1 MPDEVNPQEEAEI
14 IYIADDEGNEE
25 AFEVIMR
32 FELDDGTDRKYLMVV
47 PAVDEDEAEEAE
59 DDEDGESQEVFPFRY
74 EEVDG
79 EIKLY
84 PVDEGE
90 EWDMV
95 EETFNTL
102 MDEFGDADADADSDS
117 DNNR

>member
-1 MPDEVNPQEEAEI
+1 MTDIVNNEEEAEI
-14 IYIADDEGNEE
+14 IYIPDDEGNDE

-47 PAVDEDEAEEAE
+47 PADDEDEE
-59 DDEDGESQEVFPFRY
+59 QEVFAFRY
-74 EEVDG
+74 DEEND

-84 PVDEGE
+84 PIEDQA

-102 MDEFGDADADADSDS
+102 IGEFDEAEGDKG
-117 DNNR
+117 

>member
-1 MPDEVNPQEEAEI
+1 MANESNREEEAEI
-14 IYIADDEGNEE
+14 IYIPDDEGNDE

-32 FELDDGTDRKYLMVV
+32 FEPDDGTDRKYMLLV
-47 PAVDEDEAEEAE
+47 PAEDVEEE
-59 DDEDGESQEVFPFRY
+59 QEVYAFRY
-74 EEVDG
+74 EEDDEG

-84 PVDEGE
+84 PIEDQE

-102 MDEFGDADADADSDS
+102 TAEFGD
-117 DNNR
+117 DN

>member
-1 MPDEVNPQEEAEI
+1 MTDEINGQEDAEI
-14 IYIADDEGNEE
+14 IYIPDDDGNEE

-47 PAVDEDEAEEAE
+47 PAE
-59 DDEDGESQEVFPFRY
+59 EDGEEEQEVFAFRY
-74 EEVDG
+74 DEENE

-84 PVDEGE
+84 PIEDQA

-102 MDEFGDADADADSDS
+102 IGEFDEAEG
-117 DNNR
+117 NNNGK

>member
-1 MPDEVNPQEEAEI
+1 MTDTHLNEEEAEI
-14 IYIADDEGNEE
+14 IYIADDEGNDE
-25 AFEVIMR
+25 AFEVIAR

-47 PAVDEDEAEEAE
+47 PADEDENEE
-59 DDEDGESQEVFPFRY
+59 QEVFAFRY
-74 EEVDG
+74 DEENE

-84 PVDEGE
+84 PIEDQE

-102 MDEFGDADADADSDS
+102 MGELDAQ
-117 DNNR
+117 

>member
-1 MPDEVNPQEEAEI
+1 MTDEIINHEEEEAEI
-14 IYIADDEGNEE
+14 IYIPDDEGNEE

-47 PAVDEDEAEEAE
+47 PAE
-59 DDEDGESQEVFPFRY
+59 EDGDEEQEVFAFRY
-74 EEVDG
+74 QEENEDIQLFPI
-79 EIKLY
+79 E
-84 PVDEGE
+84 DQA

-102 MDEFGDADADADSDS
+102 IGEFDEAEENKG
-117 DNNR
+117 

>member
-1 MPDEVNPQEEAEI
+1 MSDEYQAQDDEVEL

-25 AFEVIMR
+25 PFEVIMR

-47 PAVDEDEAEEAE
+47 PAS
-59 DDEDGESQEVFPFRY
+59 DEDGEDGEDDEEDDSKEVFPFRY
-74 EEVDG
+74 EEENG

-84 PVDEGE
+84 PVEEGE

-102 MDEFGDADADADSDS
+102 MDEFGDGEADAEGD
-117 DNNR
+117 R

>member
-1 MPDEVNPQEEAEI
+1 MADEWNQEEEAEI
-14 IYIADDEGNEE
+14 IYIPDEDGNEE

-32 FELDDGTDRKYLMVV
+32 FELDDGSDRKYLMVI
-47 PAVDEDEAEEAE
+47 PAE
-59 DDEDGESQEVFPFRY
+59 DDGESDEEQEVFAFRY
-74 EEVDG
+74 DEEGD

-84 PVDEGE
+84 PIEEQE

-102 MDEFGDADADADSDS
+102 MSEFGEAEDDSGSPDKG
-117 DNNR
+117 

>member
-1 MPDEVNPQEEAEI
+1 MADIVNNEEEAEI
-14 IYIADDEGNEE
+14 IYIPDDEGNDE

-47 PAVDEDEAEEAE
+47 PADEEDEE
-59 DDEDGESQEVFPFRY
+59 QEVFAFRY
-74 EEVDG
+74 DEEND

-84 PVDEGE
+84 PIEDQD

-102 MDEFGDADADADSDS
+102 IGEFDEAE
-117 DNNR
+117 DNKG

>member
-1 MPDEVNPQEEAEI
+1 MSDNLQDQEDEVEI

-25 AFEVIMR
+25 PFEVIMR

-47 PAVDEDEAEEAE
+47 PASDEDEEEE
-59 DDEDGESQEVFPFRY
+59 DDDAKEVFPFRY
-74 EEVDG
+74 EEENG

-84 PVDEGE
+84 PVEEGE

-102 MDEFGDADADADSDS
+102 MDEFGDAESDADGD
-117 DNNR
+117 R

>member
-1 MPDEVNPQEEAEI
+1 MTDEINNQEEAEI
-14 IYIADDEGNEE
+14 IYIPDDDGNED

-47 PAVDEDEAEEAE
+47 PAEEDSEEE
-59 DDEDGESQEVFPFRY
+59 QEVFAFRY
-74 EEVDG
+74 EEENE
-79 EIKLY
+79 EIKLF
-84 PVDEGE
+84 PIDDQA

-102 MDEFGDADADADSDS
+102 IGEFDEAEENKNGK
-117 DNNR
+117 

>member
-1 MPDEVNPQEEAEI
+1 MTDNLNIEEEAEI
-14 IYIADDEGNEE
+14 IYIPDDEGNDE

-47 PAVDEDEAEEAE
+47 PAE
-59 DDEDGESQEVFPFRY
+59 EDGDEEQEVFAFRY
-74 EEVDG
+74 DEEND

-84 PVDEGE
+84 PIEDQA

-102 MDEFGDADADADSDS
+102 IGEFDEAEENKG
-117 DNNR
+117 

>member
-1 MPDEVNPQEEAEI
+1 MTEEGIGSHEEAEL
-14 IYIADDEGNEE
+14 IYIPDDEGNEE

-32 FELDDGTDRKYLMVV
+32 FELDDDTDRKYLMVV
-47 PAVDEDEAEEAE
+47 PADEDEEEE
-59 DDEDGESQEVFPFRY
+59 QEVFAFRY
-74 EEVDG
+74 EEENE
-79 EIKLY
+79 EIKLF
-84 PVDEGE
+84 PIEDQA

-102 MDEFGDADADADSDS
+102 MGEFEAAEEDA

>member
-1 MPDEVNPQEEAEI
+1 LTDGHDPQDEAEI
-14 IYIADDEGNEE
+14 IYIPDDEGNED

-47 PAVDEDEAEEAE
+47 PAEEEDEDA
-59 DDEDGESQEVFPFRY
+59 DDEQEVFAFRY
-74 EEVDG
+74 DEEND
-79 EIKLY
+79 EIRLY
-84 PVDEGE
+84 PIEDQE

-102 MDEFGDADADADSDS
+102 MDEFGEADDSVEEI
-117 DNNR
+117 R

>member
-1 MPDEVNPQEEAEI
+1 MSEPLHSPEEEVEI

-25 AFEVIMR
+25 PFEVIMR

-47 PAVDEDEAEEAE
+47 SAEEEEEEEEEEDED
-59 DDEDGESQEVFPFRY
+59 SKEVFPFRY
-74 EEVDG
+74 EEENG

-84 PVDEGE
+84 PVEEGE

-102 MDEFGDADADADSDS
+102 MDEFDDMEDDSADD
-117 DNNR
+117 R

>member
-1 MPDEVNPQEEAEI
+1 MTDEINNEEEAEI
-14 IYIADDEGNEE
+14 IYIPDDDGNED

-47 PAVDEDEAEEAE
+47 PAE
-59 DDEDGESQEVFPFRY
+59 EDGEDEQEVFAFRY
-74 EEVDG
+74 EEENE
-79 EIKLY
+79 EIKLF
-84 PVDEGE
+84 PIEDQA

-102 MDEFGDADADADSDS
+102 IGEFDEAEE
-117 DNNR
+117 NNKG